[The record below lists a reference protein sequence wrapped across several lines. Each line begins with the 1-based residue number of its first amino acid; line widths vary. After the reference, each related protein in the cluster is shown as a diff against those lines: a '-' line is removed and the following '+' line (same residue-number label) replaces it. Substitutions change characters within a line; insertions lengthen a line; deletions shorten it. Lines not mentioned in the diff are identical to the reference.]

1 MFTII
6 GGDGKEYGPVTD
18 ADVRQWI
25 AEGRLSAQSQ
35 AKGEG
40 DAEFRPLAQF
50 PEFAD
55 ALAPQTPTIIAPSFS
70 SGEDTA
76 TDANPARLAARQ
88 QVKAPALAMK
98 IVAALNFALAT
109 WDLIKLAFFPPQID
123 QLMAAYP
130 QLNDPAILKWL
141 HLFYGPLGICDA
153 LFGMVMSVLI
163 YVGAGKMQS
172 LTNYEFAFVGAILA
186 MVPCLTPCC
195 FLGLPMGIWALVVL
209 NRAKIK
215 SEFH

>member
-6 GGDGKEYGPVTD
+6 GGDGKEYGPITD

-55 ALAPQTPTIIAPSFS
+55 VLSQQTPAAGASPVSD
-70 SGEDTA
+70 GEDA
-76 TDANPARLAARQ
+76 PPARLAALQ
-88 QVKAPALAMK
+88 QIKAPALALK
-98 IVAALNFALAT
+98 IVAAINFALAT
-109 WDLIKLAFFPPQID
+109 WDLIKLSFFPPQID

-172 LTNYEFAFVGAILA
+172 LKSYEFAFVAAILA

-195 FLGLPMGIWALVVL
+195 FLGLPVGIWALVVL